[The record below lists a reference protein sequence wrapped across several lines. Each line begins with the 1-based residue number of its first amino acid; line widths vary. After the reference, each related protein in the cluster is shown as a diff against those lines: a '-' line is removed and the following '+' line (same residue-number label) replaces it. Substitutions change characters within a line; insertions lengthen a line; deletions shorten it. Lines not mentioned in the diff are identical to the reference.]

1 MDTRKDLFVHKPLVS
16 IPSKLEQEMYEQMT
30 ILNKQ
35 IKAIK
40 QILEVCNE
48 K

>member
-1 MDTRKDLFVHKPLVS
+1 MDTKKDLFVPKSLVS
-16 IPSKLEQEMYEQMT
+16 MPSKLEQEMYEQMT

-35 IKAIK
+35 IKLIK